1 MRQVHPHW
9 DELCGQ
15 ALNSGYHELIKKADK
30 LLTDCQRR
38 VRSEPD
44 LHDVL
49 SILTS
54 VQVHILN
61 PVDILRPAM
70 DEGFYRFFCEELIV
84 NNLE

>member
-1 MRQVHPHW
+1 MGELRQVHPHW

-15 ALNSGYHELIKKADK
+15 ALNSGYHELIKKTDK

-38 VRSEPD
+38 VHSEPD

-49 SILTS
+49 SILTNI
-54 VQVHILN
+54 QVHILN

-70 DEGFYRFFCEELIV
+70 DEGSFLLLPFLGIK
-84 NNLE
+84 